1 MKRRVWQ
8 SKTFNSM
15 RKKNAQTWEE
25 RGETK
30 PHEINDALPNI
41 PRKDTS
47 QKKIK
52 DYAVGMGHIQ
62 VEAV

>member
-1 MKRRVWQ
+1 
-8 SKTFNSM
+8 M